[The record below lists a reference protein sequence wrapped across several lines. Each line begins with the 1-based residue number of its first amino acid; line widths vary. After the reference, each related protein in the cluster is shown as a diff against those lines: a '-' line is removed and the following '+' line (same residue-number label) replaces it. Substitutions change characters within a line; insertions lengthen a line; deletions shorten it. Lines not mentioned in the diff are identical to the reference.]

1 MEIINTATTISTTII
16 TMETMGIII
25 MEISIIAI
33 IINPEMKM
41 VEVIGREVVHG
52 KDREVRKGKAEVTM
66 GMAKIKAGREG
77 DSMEITT
84 TIIGEMI
91 QEDRIKIKIKDG
103 RIINNKIGIKINIT
117 TGTIN
122 KKKGLKGKTNII
134 KMNQEIK
141 YLTVLL
147 GLITTQT
154 IHMLPRTNHNS
165 MEISN
170 ITEGPTTIIIMVWVR
185 EITSIKTETITL
197 IKIGIIRIPIAVS
210 LIMGHLVMLIVTQV
224 TKIEITIIGT
234 IIGLAKIEI
243 ISIIETIIK
252 MMREETKNLIS
263 TTIDF
268 KTSIPDKI
276 TKDKNIVSQLLLLS
290 FKFWAP

>member
-1 MEIINTATTISTTII
+1 
-16 TMETMGIII
+16 
-25 MEISIIAI
+25 
-33 IINPEMKM
+33 
-41 VEVIGREVVHG
+41 
-52 KDREVRKGKAEVTM
+52 
-66 GMAKIKAGREG
+66 
-77 DSMEITT
+77 
-84 TIIGEMI
+84 
-91 QEDRIKIKIKDG
+91 
-103 RIINNKIGIKINIT
+103 
-117 TGTIN
+117 
-122 KKKGLKGKTNII
+122 
-134 KMNQEIK
+134 
-141 YLTVLL
+141 
-147 GLITTQT
+147 
-154 IHMLPRTNHNS
+154 MLPRTNHNS

-185 EITSIKTETITL
+185 EITSIKTETIL
-197 IKIGIIRIPIAVS
+197 IKIGIIRIPIL

>member
-1 MEIINTATTISTTII
+1 
-16 TMETMGIII
+16 
-25 MEISIIAI
+25 
-33 IINPEMKM
+33 
-41 VEVIGREVVHG
+41 
-52 KDREVRKGKAEVTM
+52 
-66 GMAKIKAGREG
+66 
-77 DSMEITT
+77 
-84 TIIGEMI
+84 
-91 QEDRIKIKIKDG
+91 
-103 RIINNKIGIKINIT
+103 
-117 TGTIN
+117 
-122 KKKGLKGKTNII
+122 
-134 KMNQEIK
+134 
-141 YLTVLL
+141 
-147 GLITTQT
+147 
-154 IHMLPRTNHNS
+154 MLPRTNHNS

-185 EITSIKTETITL
+185 EITSIKTETIL
-197 IKIGIIRIPIAVS
+197 IKIGIIRIPIL

-276 TKDKNIVSQLLLLS
+276 TKDKNIVSQLLLS